1 MDMLTLGFDIG
12 GTFTDLA
19 LFDSETGDIRV
30 TKVPSVAADPVA
42 SVTAG
47 LKEIGIERA
56 SRIDTVVHG
65 TTVTT
70 NALIQRRGARTAVV
84 TTEGFRDLI
93 EIGRTMRMVP
103 GLFNTK
109 FVLADPLVPREL
121 RLEVG
126 ERVRSSGDVLRPL
139 QQADIERICVEAK
152 RLGVEAIAVCLI
164 NSYRSPEHEQ
174 TLARELGAA
183 LPDTYVVSSSDV
195 MAEFREYERFNTTAV
210 NAFLGPMLAR
220 YLRNLADGLRGLGYA
235 HPLYVMSSSGGI
247 LTVAGAASHA
257 ERTLLSGPVGGVNA
271 TLKLGQNIGV
281 ENLITCDMGGT
292 STDVCLINGLRAS
305 DSTQSLIGGVTF
317 KAVHVDIHTVGAGG
331 GSIARCD
338 TSGVFAVG
346 PESAGAQPGPACYG
360 NGGTEPTVTD
370 ANLLLGR
377 LGSGGLIGGRMKLD
391 TAAASAAIARLGEA
405 IGISDVNR
413 VAQGVIDLAV
423 AKMAGA
429 VREISVH
436 RGQDPRE
443 YALVCFGGAGPMHA
457 VEIAI
462 ELGIRDVIIP
472 RHPGNF
478 SALGLLSSDL
488 RHDYVKTHLAR
499 LEAIDAA
506 QLWSLLAD
514 LDAQG
519 REQLAAEGVP
529 EHRMDMLYSA
539 DLRYAGQGSELV
551 LPVRKGAAGTDLAA
565 DFHAAHQQTYGHSR
579 PTHPVELVN
588 VRVAAIGRMEAPPA
602 ASRPTKETQ
611 SPESRRSV
619 YFAGR
624 MQSSAILQRAG
635 LQSGAS
641 VNGPAI
647 IEEFGSTT
655 VLPPGWAC
663 RVDDAGNLRLTPGRS

>member
-1 MDMLTLGFDIG
+1 MLTLGFDIG

-19 LFDSETGDIRV
+19 LFNSETGDIRV
-30 TKVPSVAADPVA
+30 TKVPSVATDPVA

-47 LKEIGIERA
+47 LKELGVEKS

-109 FVLADPLVPREL
+109 FVLAEPLVPREL

-126 ERVRSSGDVLRPL
+126 ERVQNSGDVLRPL
-139 QQADIERICVEAK
+139 QQADIERICVRAK
-152 RLGVEAIAVCLI
+152 QLGVEAIAICLI
-164 NSYRSPEHEQ
+164 NSYRSPEHEH
-174 TLARELGAA
+174 TLARKLEAA
-183 LPDTYVVSSSDV
+183 LPDVYVVASSSV

-220 YLRNLADGLRGLGYA
+220 YLCNLADGLRRLGYER
-235 HPLYVMSSSGGI
+235 PLYVMSSSGGI
-247 LTVAGAASHA
+247 LTVAGAATHA

-271 TLKLGQNIGV
+271 TLKLGQSIGV
-281 ENLITCDMGGT
+281 DNLITCDMGGT

-305 DSTQSLIGGVTF
+305 HSTQSLIGGVTF

-338 TSGVFAVG
+338 SGVFTVG

-360 NGGTEPTVTD
+360 SGGIDATVTD

-391 TAAASAAIARLGEA
+391 TGAAREAIASLGQA
-405 IGISDVNR
+405 IGIADVNR
-413 VAQGVIDLAV
+413 VAQGIIDLAV

-457 VEIAI
+457 VEIAV

-499 LEAIDAA
+499 LDEIDPS
-506 QLWSLLAD
+506 QLWDLIAD
-514 LDAQG
+514 RDSQG

-529 EHRMDMLYSA
+529 KHRVEMLYFV

-551 LPVRKGAAGTDLAA
+551 LPVRKGAGGGDLSA

-579 PTHPVELVN
+579 PAHPVELVN
-588 VRVAAIGRMEAPPA
+588 VRVAAIGRLEAPSTAPRLA
-602 ASRPTKETQ
+602 QEAPSAET
-611 SPESRRSV
+611 RRWV
-619 YFAGR
+619 YFGGR
-624 MQSSAILQRAG
+624 MQSSAILQRMG
-635 LQSGAS
+635 LQCGAS
-641 VNGPAI
+641 VVGPAI

-663 RVDDAGNLRLTPGRS
+663 RVDEDGNLRLNPGRSDQ